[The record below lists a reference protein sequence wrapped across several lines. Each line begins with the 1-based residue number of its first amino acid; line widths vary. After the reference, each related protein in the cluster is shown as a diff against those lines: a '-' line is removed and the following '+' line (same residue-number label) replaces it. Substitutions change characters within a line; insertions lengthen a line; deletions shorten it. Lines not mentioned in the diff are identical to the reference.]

1 MSLDVRELGPAIGEQ
16 QTPWTTVNSVTHP
29 PVILVH
35 GWGGSYDTTWATT
48 PLVPL
53 LEDAGRSIVG
63 VDLLGH
69 GTAPKPHDPEAY
81 LDLTARIEDVLG
93 DEPVD
98 AVGFSLGAMTLLR
111 LACRRP
117 SAFRRLVLAGIG
129 ENVLREEDDNAV
141 DGIIAALNG
150 SGDSANVTAQA
161 FRNYADRPGN
171 DLVALSACM
180 RRGRV
185 RLTSEELANVTC
197 PVLVVIGEHDFAG
210 PGEPL
215 AAAMPNAQLQVLR
228 RVDHFAT
235 PEAFGFIDA
244 TLEFLDAIPG

>member
-1 MSLDVRELGPAIGEQ
+1 MGVEQ
-16 QTPWTTVNSVTHP
+16 SACTTVGAVTNP

-35 GWGGSYDTTWATT
+35 GWGGSFDTTWAAT

-53 LEDAGRSIVG
+53 LEDAGRTIIG
-63 VDLLGH
+63 IDLLGH

-81 LDLTARIEDVLG
+81 LDLTDRVEAALT

-129 ENVLREEDDNAV
+129 ENVLRDEDDQAV
-141 DGIIAALNG
+141 DGIVAALDG
-150 SGDSANVTAQA
+150 TGDSANVTAQA
-161 FRNYADRPGN
+161 FRNYANRPGN
-171 DLVALSACM
+171 DMVALAACM

-185 RLTSEELANVTC
+185 RLTPEELANVTC
-197 PVLVVIGEHDFAG
+197 PVLVVIGDNDFAG

-215 AAAMPNAQLQVLR
+215 AAAMPNARLQVLR

-244 TLEFLDAIPG
+244 TLEYLDAIPG